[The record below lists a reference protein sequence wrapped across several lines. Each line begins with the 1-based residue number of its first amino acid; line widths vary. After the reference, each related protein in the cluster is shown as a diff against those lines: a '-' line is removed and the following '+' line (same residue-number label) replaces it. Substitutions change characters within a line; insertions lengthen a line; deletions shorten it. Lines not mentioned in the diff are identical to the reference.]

1 MDQQLAAVGERVRA
15 RMPEGLSQRKLATA
29 VGMPPDALSR
39 ALNGQRGFSSI
50 ELARLAEALGVGL
63 QWLITGQEDP
73 LRADVAARHAWDAL
87 RAERLNPGREADD
100 EIIEKVI
107 AVYHEAYPDGPPRS
121 QELPSEPDMLRG
133 QLGDGFARRIAELV
147 ETTFAID
154 VIRVPE
160 LSTDYSLRIG
170 DRSVV
175 LLVST
180 ASWFRNNWSVA
191 HELGHL
197 ALGHH
202 AGDAVEVEN
211 ERPANDFAAELLLPE
226 AWMRRIKWARLD
238 ERGLAEI
245 IWETGVSVEAMRN
258 RLRELHIRAGAV
270 VDAALKQ
277 STQRLLR
284 PHAKLI
290 ADSDTDV
297 DPIVERETES
307 TGRRFPL
314 HMLSD
319 LSQRVG
325 AGLADPY
332 VLAWAMGV
340 PVDEI
345 DFPEPDDDL
354 ASAEYEQLL
363 AARPS
368 AVDWAERLAAERGQT
383 AS

>member
-1 MDQQLAAVGERVRA
+1 MAQ
-15 RMPEGLSQRKLATA
+15 
-29 VGMPPDALSR
+29 
-39 ALNGQRGFSSI
+39 
-50 ELARLAEALGVGL
+50 
-63 QWLITGQEDP
+63 
-73 LRADVAARHAWDAL
+73 
-87 RAERLNPGREADD
+87 
-100 EIIEKVI
+100 
-107 AVYHEAYPDGPPRS
+107 
-121 QELPSEPDMLRG
+121 
-133 QLGDGFARRIAELV
+133 
-147 ETTFAID
+147 
-154 VIRVPE
+154 
-160 LSTDYSLRIG
+160 
-170 DRSVV
+170 
-175 LLVST
+175 
-180 ASWFRNNWSVA
+180 
-191 HELGHL
+191 
-197 ALGHH
+197 
-202 AGDAVEVEN
+202 
-211 ERPANDFAAELLLPE
+211 
-226 AWMRRIKWARLD
+226 LD

-245 IWETGVSVEAMRN
+245 IWGTGVSVEALRN

-270 VDAALKQ
+270 VEAALKQ

-290 ADSDTDV
+290 ADSDADV

-314 HMLSD
+314 HVLSD

-368 AVDWAERLAAERGQT
+368 AVEWAERLAAERGQT